1 VEKSWLRKKMGARG
15 RRSNA
20 ELTLL
25 QRAEEVVVRR
35 PDPPDHLSDGAR
47 MEWRE
52 VVNSLPAD
60 HFSRGMHP
68 LLEAY
73 CRSAVAA
80 RVIDRLIQELDER
93 EGATQADYDRL
104 LVMHER
110 EARALAS
117 LAVRLGIACAT
128 RGPISSPTSKP
139 WEKLSR

>member
-1 VEKSWLRKKMGARG
+1 MGARG
-15 RRSNA
+15 RRSSA
-20 ELTLL
+20 ELMLL
-25 QRAEEVVVRR
+25 QRAEEVLVVRR
-35 PDPPDHLSDGAR
+35 PDPPDHLSDEAR

-60 HFSRGMHP
+60 HFCRGMHP

-80 RVIDRLIQELDER
+80 RVIDRLIQGLDER
-93 EGATQADYDRL
+93 EGTTQADYDRL

-110 EARALAS
+110 ESRALAS
-117 LAVRLGIACAT
+117 LAVRLGIACASKIQ
-128 RGPISSPTSKP
+128 RPISSPTSKP